1 MDLGMVD
8 KDEFVEFKTMTIIE
22 TTHGS
27 LQLHIP
33 AKAVRRA
40 DLKKGTMMRCF
51 VNSKTKEIIYVPKGQ
66 DMSLKIK
73 IGEDD

>member
-8 KDEFVEFKTMTIIE
+8 KDEFIEFKTMKVIE

-40 DLKKGTMMRCF
+40 DIKPGTMMKCF
-51 VNSKTKEIIYVPKGQ
+51 VNPVTKEIRYIPKQ
-66 DMSLKIK
+66 PKKKSKDEKK
-73 IGEDD
+73 